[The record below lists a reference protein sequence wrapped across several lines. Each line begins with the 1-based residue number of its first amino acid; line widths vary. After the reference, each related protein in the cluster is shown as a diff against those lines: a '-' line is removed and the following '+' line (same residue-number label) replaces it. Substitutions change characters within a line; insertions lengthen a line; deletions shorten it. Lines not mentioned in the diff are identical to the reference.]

1 MENSRN
7 LILAFVISLV
17 ILLGFDHFYMKPKL
31 VAEQARQAAL
41 KQSAVTQASQ
51 QASTDSDVPQP
62 LGTPGATAI
71 PDGMGG
77 QGAALLNREQILATR
92 PKVAIVSPRL
102 NGSIAL
108 EGGRI
113 DDLTLEDYHDTTDV
127 RSPKVILASPAGT
140 DKAYYAEFGW
150 APAPGSNVAV
160 PDAKTVWAA
169 DRQTLSPDQPVTLSW
184 DNGQGLIFKRV
195 YQLDANYMFSVS
207 QEVQNNSD
215 KPIALAPY
223 SLVFKGYKP
232 ATKAFFILHEGPIG
246 VFGEKLV
253 SPSYSDLEK
262 EGLLKE
268 GGKGGWVGITDKY
281 WLMALVP
288 DQAANIQGRFT
299 SRLRNDGYRYQ
310 VDLMENA
317 RTIAP
322 GGKIDVTSR
331 LFAGAKE
338 TTLIDS
344 YEKNLGI
351 SRFDLAVDWG
361 WFYWITKPIFYSL
374 HYFHHL
380 LGNFGLAIMLLT
392 VLLKLA
398 FFPLANKSYVAM
410 SKMKLLQP
418 KMQAIKARSG
428 DDKVKM
434 QQEMMALYRD
444 EKVNP
449 MAGCLPILLQIP
461 VFFALYKV
469 IFVTI
474 EMRHAPFYGWIHDLS
489 AQDILT
495 PVNLFGLI
503 PWAPPSFMTI
513 GIWPILMGVT
523 MYLQQKLNPA
533 PTDPIQAKVMSFLP
547 IIFTI
552 MLAPFPAGLVIYWT
566 WNNLL
571 SIAQQWLIMKRM
583 GVKAG

>member
-31 VAEQARQAAL
+31 AVEQARQAAL
-41 KQSAVTQASQ
+41 KQAAVSQTMQAG
-51 QASTDSDVPQP
+51 TDSDVPQP
-62 LGTPGATAI
+62 AGGSGATAI
-71 PDGMGG
+71 PDGIAG
-77 QGAALLNREQILATR
+77 QGAPVLNREQILAAR
-92 PKVAIVSPRL
+92 PRVAIVSPRL
-102 NGSIAL
+102 SGSIGL

-127 RSPKVILASPAGT
+127 KSPKVVLASPAGT
-140 DKAYYAEFGW
+140 DTAYYAEFGW

-160 PDAKTVWAA
+160 PDAKTVWTA
-169 DRQTLSPDQPVTLSW
+169 DRQTLSPGQPVTLSW
-184 DNGQGLIFKRV
+184 DNGQGVIFKRV
-195 YQLDANYMFSVS
+195 YQLDDNYMFSVS
-207 QEVQNNSD
+207 QEVLNNSD
-215 KPIALAPY
+215 KPVALAPY
-223 SLVFKGYKP
+223 SLLFKGYKP
-232 ATKAFFILHEGPIG
+232 ASKAFFILHEGPIG

-253 SPSYSDLEK
+253 SLTYKDLEK
-262 EGLLKE
+262 EALQKE
-268 GGKGGWVGITDKY
+268 AGQGGWLGITDKY
-281 WLMALVP
+281 WLMALIP
-288 DQAANIQGRFT
+288 DQKVNFQGRFT
-299 SRLRNDGYRYQ
+299 SRLRNDGHRYQ
-310 VDLMENA
+310 VDMMEDA
-317 RTIAP
+317 RTVAP
-322 GGKIDVTSR
+322 GGKISATSR
-331 LFAGAKE
+331 IFAGAKE

-344 YEKNLGI
+344 YEKGLGI
-351 SRFDLAVDWG
+351 SRFDLAIDWG

-374 HYFHHL
+374 HYFHHI

-398 FFPLANKSYVAM
+398 FFPLANKSYTAM

-428 DDKVKM
+428 DDKMKM
-434 QQEMMALYRD
+434 QQEMMALYRE

-449 MAGCLPILLQIP
+449 MAGCLPVLLQIP

-503 PWAPPSFMTI
+503 PWAPPSFLTI
-513 GIWPILMGVT
+513 GVWPILMGVT
-523 MYLQQKLNPA
+523 MFLQQKLNPA
-533 PTDPIQAKVMSFLP
+533 PADPVQAKVMSFLP
-547 IIFTI
+547 IIFTF